1 MTTAQFNHYILRSVF
16 NLKLHMMSKKHGW
29 PKEKALNA
37 KKLFGLDISREKLP
51 EASRRSKVR
60 NYDNIFICPL
70 SVCNRE
76 IRRVGNHL
84 RQFHDL
90 PKEIARYLHV

>member
-1 MTTAQFNHYILRSVF
+1 
-16 NLKLHMMSKKHGW
+16 MMSKKHDW
-29 PKEKALNA
+29 PKEKTLNA
-37 KKLFGLDISREKLP
+37 KKLFGLDIPREKLP
-51 EASRRSKVR
+51 EANRSEVR
-60 NYDNIFICPL
+60 NYDDIFICPL
-70 SVCNRE
+70 SICNRE

>member
-1 MTTAQFNHYILRSVF
+1 
-16 NLKLHMMSKKHGW
+16 MMSKKHGW

-37 KKLFGLDISREKLP
+37 KKLFGLDIPREKLP
-51 EASRRSKVR
+51 EANRRSKVH
-60 NYDNIFICPL
+60 NYDDIFICPL

>member
-1 MTTAQFNHYILRSVF
+1 
-16 NLKLHMMSKKHGW
+16 MMSKKHDW

-37 KKLFGLDISREKLP
+37 KKLFGLDIPREKLP
-51 EASRRSKVR
+51 EANRSKVR
-60 NYDNIFICPL
+60 NYDDIFICPL
-70 SVCNRE
+70 SICNRE